1 MADIQADGGED
12 LSAAYSPDARH
23 VLHVCGNPLGING
36 EILAGIK
43 IFFAALFAGTGAFLS
58 AGRYL
63 FPVAS
68 LSLLFGYA
76 FPGILIQ
83 RSFRI
88 SVGSRPSD
96 SSRTRSI
103 SLSSSSM
110 PGLDAAMKGWQR
122 RFTSG
127 RGGVHH
133 STVRNAWRKS

>member
-83 RSFRI
+83 RSIRI
-88 SVGSRPSD
+88 RRESAERQLTDAIDLLVVSVE
-96 SSRTRSI
+96 
-103 SLSSSSM
+103 
-110 PGLDAAMKGWQR
+110 A
-122 RFTSG
+122 
-127 RGGVHH
+127 
-133 STVRNAWRKS
+133 